1 LGLGLGLGTRDSG
14 LERADRYFQRRCS
27 PQSPAPSPKVIIQ
40 VVMYTRRC
48 MVFGLLAAALLR
60 AQDAQQNSQPSLQ
73 VVGAVKQP
81 LTLTADDLAKM
92 PRATVH
98 TTNSGMET
106 VYEGVWLHEVLK
118 RAGVPQGS
126 ELRGKALAGYVLAEA
141 QDGYQVLFSLA
152 ELDPAFIDN
161 EILLADTANGK
172 PLFGAQGRFRLVV
185 PKDKPGARSIRM
197 LTKLE
202 VVQLRK

>member
-1 LGLGLGLGTRDSG
+1 
-14 LERADRYFQRRCS
+14 
-27 PQSPAPSPKVIIQ
+27 
-40 VVMYTRRC
+40 MYTRRSL
-48 MVFGLLAAALLR
+48 VLGILAASLLAAQEPPASI
-60 AQDAQQNSQPSLQ
+60 QIT
-73 VVGAVKQP
+73 GAVKQP

-92 PRATVH
+92 PRATVR
-98 TTNSGMET
+98 TMNNGMET
-106 VYEGVWLHEVLK
+106 VYEGVWLHDVLK
-118 RAGVPQGS
+118 QAGVPQGG
-126 ELRGKALAGYVLAEA
+126 ELRGKALASYVLAEA
-141 QDGYQVLFSLA
+141 QDGYQVVFSLA

-185 PKDKPGARSIRM
+185 PKDKPGARSVRM

>member
-1 LGLGLGLGTRDSG
+1 
-14 LERADRYFQRRCS
+14 
-27 PQSPAPSPKVIIQ
+27 
-40 VVMYTRRC
+40 MYTRRLC
-48 MVFGLLAAALLR
+48 LIPIAGLIAAAGQLAAQESA
-60 AQDAQQNSQPSLQ
+60 PTLQ
-73 VVGAVKQP
+73 ITGAVKQP
-81 LTLTADDLAKM
+81 LTLTAEDLAKM
-92 PRATVH
+92 PRASVK
-98 TTNSGMET
+98 TTSGGMET

-118 RAGVPQGS
+118 RAGAPQG
-126 ELRGKALAGYVLAEA
+126 ETLRGKALAGYVLAEA

-161 EILLADTANGK
+161 QILLADTANGK
-172 PLFGAQGRFRLVV
+172 ALFGAMGRFRLVV

>member
-1 LGLGLGLGTRDSG
+1 
-14 LERADRYFQRRCS
+14 
-27 PQSPAPSPKVIIQ
+27 
-40 VVMYTRRC
+40 MYTRQC
-48 MVFGLLAAALLR
+48 FALGLFATALLAA
-60 AQDAQQNSQPSLQ
+60 QDSAPSLQ
-73 VVGAVKQP
+73 ITGAIKQP

-92 PRATVH
+92 PRATVR
-98 TTNSGMET
+98 TTNNGMET

>member
-1 LGLGLGLGTRDSG
+1 MVL
-14 LERADRYFQRRCS
+14 
-27 PQSPAPSPKVIIQ
+27 
-40 VVMYTRRC
+40 YTRRLLC
-48 MVFGLLAAALLR
+48 LGLLLALGSLC
-60 AQDAQQNSQPSLQ
+60 AQETTTSVQ
-73 VVGAVKQP
+73 VTGAVKQP

-92 PRATVH
+92 PRATVK
-98 TTNSGMET
+98 TTSSGMDT

-118 RAGVPQGS
+118 RAGAPQGS
-126 ELRGKALAGYVLAEA
+126 TLRGKALAGYMLAEA
-141 QDGYQVLFSLA
+141 SDGYQVVFSLA

-185 PKDKPGARSIRM
+185 PKDKPGARSVRM

>member
-1 LGLGLGLGTRDSG
+1 
-14 LERADRYFQRRCS
+14 
-27 PQSPAPSPKVIIQ
+27 
-40 VVMYTRRC
+40 MYTRRSLIA
-48 MVFGLLAAALLR
+48 FLAAGVLA
-60 AQDAQQNSQPSLQ
+60 AQDAPASIQIT
-73 VVGAVKQP
+73 GAVKQE
-81 LTLTADDLAKM
+81 LTLTAGDLAKM
-92 PRATVH
+92 PRASVK
-98 TTNSGMET
+98 TTNNGMET

-118 RAGVPQGS
+118 KAGVPQGS
-126 ELRGKALAGYVLAEA
+126 ELRGRALAGYVLAQA

-152 ELDPAFIDN
+152 ELDPSFVDS

-172 PLFGAQGRFRLVV
+172 ALFGAQGRFRLVV